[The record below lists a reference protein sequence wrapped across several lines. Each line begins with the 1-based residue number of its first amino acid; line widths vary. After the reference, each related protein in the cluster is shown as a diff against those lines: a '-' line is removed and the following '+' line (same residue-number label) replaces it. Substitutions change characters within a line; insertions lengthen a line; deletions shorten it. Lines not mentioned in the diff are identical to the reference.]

1 MMNRFARDAARNNGR
16 TRGAKAQFH
25 LAAVRAFVWC
35 GEVTWV
41 GKAATLAKG
50 RFDETDLRPAT
61 RTDKTVLDR
70 RALRFAELADFRIE
84 KREEG
89 VNRVLN

>member
-1 MMNRFARDAARNNGR
+1 
-16 TRGAKAQFH
+16 
-25 LAAVRAFVWC
+25 
-35 GEVTWV
+35 V

-84 KREEG
+84 KREDG
-89 VNRVLN
+89 VKRVLN